1 MGITPHH
8 CSFNILA
15 VHLIVDES
23 HHVRPS
29 AQFSL
34 LGEAFFQYHITSKV
48 ASERQSKEEGLVLQ
62 TLRPE
67 TSERLRPVFWKDQTQ
82 SGAKEFPGLTLTA
95 QDGVWTT
102 EKGQRGTQDN
112 ADATKNKREGR
123 GPSVGQPWAPSQAG
137 WPTLLDAGSTEN
149 YHHRT
154 IL

>member
-15 VHLIVDES
+15 VHLIADVSD
-23 HHVRPS
+23 HMRPS
-29 AQFSL
+29 AQFFSL

-67 TSERLRPVFWKDQTQ
+67 TSERLRPVFWKYQTQ
-82 SGAKEFPGLTLTA
+82 SGAKEFPGLILTA
-95 QDGVWTT
+95 QDGVRTS

-123 GPSVGQPWAPSQAG
+123 GPSVGRPWAPGQAG
-137 WPTLLDAGSTEN
+137 WPTPLDADSTEN
-149 YHHRT
+149 
-154 IL
+154 